1 MKEKQEEWEK
11 KFNEEAAK
19 EENERFINEF
29 KNYDACFLK
38 FVDVCSE
45 KYSDGNKRY
54 VAELEKIRKKY
65 VDKLDKMH
73 DEWLWVKAQ
82 LDSVTFIHCDLF
94 KIASRI
100 SFALKTGRADTLIK
114 RSNKF
119 GT

>member
-11 KFNEEAAK
+11 KFNEGATK

-38 FVDVCSE
+38 FVDVCSK
-45 KYSDGNKRY
+45 KYSDEKKRY

-73 DEWLWVKAQ
+73 DEWLGVKAQ
-82 LDSVTFIHCDLF
+82 LDSVTLIHCDLF
-94 KIASRI
+94 KI
-100 SFALKTGRADTLIK
+100 
-114 RSNKF
+114 
-119 GT
+119 